1 MTHSRNALRV
11 VPSLVLLG
19 SLVACTTTTGTPAGT
34 SSWQRSTNR
43 VLGAAI
49 SGLGTARIAVR
60 LEDDN
65 RAPHTYTVVTVT
77 DAIET
82 TGKEVSSYQVAQ
94 PPDGLHRA
102 NEVVGN
108 ALDDAV
114 SLLVD
119 VRVALASP
127 GLDAE
132 ASGLLL
138 DRIDALRQK
147 LDHLDSAVTSAPA
160 SIGAP

>member
-1 MTHSRNALRV
+1 
-11 VPSLVLLG
+11 
-19 SLVACTTTTGTPAGT
+19 
-34 SSWQRSTNR
+34 
-43 VLGAAI
+43 
-49 SGLGTARIAVR
+49 
-60 LEDDN
+60 
-65 RAPHTYTVVTVT
+65 TYTVVTVT

-102 NEVVGN
+102 NAVVGN